1 MKNFLL
7 SSSAALLL
15 VKGAAHADSTH
26 NDNWYASILGGAS
39 FDPMLK
45 AGGSLHDMDTG
56 YNIGARVGYGLDNVL
71 PMPGWS
77 VEADTFWNSSGY
89 KDGGSHLAST
99 SFMGNL
105 VYHVNTGSPLGIY
118 GGAGLGAVNDRVGGA
133 IHDSSTV
140 FGWQA
145 LGGLEYA
152 VSPDMSLF
160 TEYRYQ
166 NAHNVNIP
174 GTGPVGN
181 TSNSISMDRLVSALF
196 SIISDTFPIELQPI
210 SFITRPISIRI
221 CLSAAL
227 CQRTY
232 CRTLA

>member
-1 MKNFLL
+1 MGGIATKGLFMKKFVL
-7 SSSAALLL
+7 SSAAALLL
-15 VKGAAHADSTH
+15 ATGVAHADSTH
-26 NDNWYASILGGAS
+26 TDNWYASILGGAS

-56 YNIGARVGYGLDNVL
+56 YNIGARVGYGLDNLL
-71 PMPGWS
+71 PMRGWS
-77 VEADTFWNSSGY
+77 VEADTFWNASGY

-105 VYHVNTGSPLGIY
+105 VYHVNMDSPLGIY

-160 TEYRYQ
+160 SEYRYQ
-166 NAHNVNIP
+166 NAHDANI
-174 GTGPVGN
+174 GAVRGVGN
-181 TSNSISMDRLVSALF
+181 TSNNVSIGVKFKL
-196 SIISDTFPIELQPI
+196 
-210 SFITRPISIRI
+210 
-221 CLSAAL
+221 
-227 CQRTY
+227 
-232 CRTLA
+232 